1 MTGKEVRRIREAR
14 RETQRQFSEIVGVTE
29 TTVWRWENEWSR
41 VSPPVARLI
50 KTLEPAVSAA

>member
-41 VSPPVARLI
+41 VRPPEARLI
-50 KTLEPAVSAA
+50 KMLEPAVSAA